1 MLSVPLTVIPPPPVP
16 KETSLNLDEVVS
28 TAYQIRR
35 FMKSGEEVIKG
46 ESGTRFCTYLLVIL
60 RKSSFLLFRIL
71 PEHNPS

>member
-1 MLSVPLTVIPPPPVP
+1 MLSVPLTVTPPPPVP

-46 ESGTRFCTYLLVIL
+46 TVSQDFVIIF
-60 RKSSFLLFRIL
+60 S
-71 PEHNPS
+71 